1 MQRNGRS
8 GVGGSYHRRATG
20 RRDWPKT
27 LTSRRTGVWR
37 APCSK
42 SLESSITPK
51 RGPPTITDGKV
62 ARIVQA
68 VILWAVV
75 VALMFLVLPYLGRG

>member
-1 MQRNGRS
+1 MQRNDRS

-75 VALMFLVLPYLGRG
+75 VALMFLVLPYMGLG

>member
-8 GVGGSYHRRATG
+8 GVGESYHRRATG

-37 APCSK
+37 VPCSK
-42 SLESSITPK
+42 SVGSSITSQERPQ
-51 RGPPTITDGKV
+51 TITDGKV
-62 ARIVQA
+62 ARIVEA

-75 VALMFLVLPYLGRG
+75 VALMFLVLPYVGLG